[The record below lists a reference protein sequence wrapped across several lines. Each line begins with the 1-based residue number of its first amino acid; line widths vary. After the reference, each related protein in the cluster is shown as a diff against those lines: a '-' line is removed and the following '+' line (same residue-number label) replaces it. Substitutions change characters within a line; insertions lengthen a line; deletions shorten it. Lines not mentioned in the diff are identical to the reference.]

1 MEACEIRA
9 GGGDLTVRD
18 LPFIDASSLMERS
31 SVCFHVPLGFVLDY
45 LAQVPPPSS
54 VTSAAV
60 KPAFCCRSAAILH
73 GNSCCWAVEGG
84 VGWGGGWGVLL
95 HMTNTNEK
103 PEPAG

>member
-9 GGGDLTVRD
+9 GGWGWGDLTVRD

-31 SVCFHVPLGFVLDY
+31 SVCFHVPHEFVLDY
-45 LAQVPPPSS
+45 LAQVHLASS

-84 VGWGGGWGVLL
+84 VGGGVLL